1 MHRIK
6 ELREKAGWTQSEL
19 ASRLGREQQA
29 VSKYERFS
37 VDLDTDMIRR
47 LCEIFGCTADY
58 LLCMSDQRTAAI
70 SEDDAAILAAYH
82 ALSPELLG
90 IVDHILLPYLE
101 KKTSSASQ
109 DAQGGD

>member
-6 ELREKAGWTQSEL
+6 ELREEAGWTQSEL

-47 LCEIFGCTADY
+47 LCSIFGCTADY
-58 LLCMSDQRTAAI
+58 LLCMSDQRTAQI
-70 SEDDAAILAAYH
+70 SDADAALLAAYH
-82 ALSPELLG
+82 AADPDRREMVRLALRPFLSAE
-90 IVDHILLPYLE
+90 
-101 KKTSSASQ
+101 TSSALQ
-109 DAQGGD
+109 DAQEGD